1 MNTKTFITL
10 ITLLAVSVTVSSIGG
25 ILMDDMYIRET
36 ANWRAQSIAQDIVD
50 LVLGV
55 PLLLYA
61 ALSWRTGKRTSL
73 FLLAGTLLFFLYTF
87 IIYTFDVHFNRFFLL
102 YCLSLGLTFY
112 TLMYVILSLKHDE
125 LKNWFDTSKKATYA
139 TIFMYV
145 VTFVFYFLWLSSI
158 VPPMLRGEI
167 PKELIEVGLPTN
179 PVHIIDL
186 VFFLPSLIIIAIMM
200 KKGKWQ
206 AYFAAASFMVFSV
219 VMALSI
225 AGLIIYMELTGVGT
239 GYGVAIAMFA
249 LALASGLVYRKL
261 VEGMRT

>member
-1 MNTKTFITL
+1 MNSKIFTTL
-10 ITLLAVSVTVSSIGG
+10 ITLLALSVTVSSLGG

-55 PLLLYA
+55 PLLIYA
-61 ALSWRTGKRTSL
+61 AFTWQRGRCTSL

-87 IIYTFDVHFNRFFLL
+87 IIYAFDVHFNRFFLL

-112 TLMYVILSLKHDE
+112 TLMYVMLTLKHDE
-125 LKNWFDTSKKATYA
+125 LKNWFVMTKKATYA
-139 TIFMYV
+139 IIFMYV
-145 VTFVFYFLWLSSI
+145 VAFVFYFLWLSSI

-167 PKELIEVGLPTN
+167 PKELVEVGLPTN

-186 VFFLPSLIIIAIMM
+186 VFFLPSLIIIAVMM

-206 AYFAAASFMVFSV
+206 AYFMAASFMVFSV

-225 AGLIIYMELTGVGT
+225 AGLIIYMELAGVGS
-239 GYGVAIAMFA
+239 GYAVAIAMFA
-249 LALASGLVYRKL
+249 LAVASGVVYGRLVK
-261 VEGMRT
+261 GM